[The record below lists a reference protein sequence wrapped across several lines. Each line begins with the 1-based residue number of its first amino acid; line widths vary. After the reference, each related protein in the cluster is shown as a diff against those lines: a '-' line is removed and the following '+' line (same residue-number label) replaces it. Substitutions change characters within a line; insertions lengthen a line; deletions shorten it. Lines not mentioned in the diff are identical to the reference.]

1 MNLCHSKS
9 LCRTGRGR
17 AVLAALLA
25 ALAAGPARSGEDEYT
40 AALRRRFKPQK
51 PAVRMDYSVAYRL
64 LGLELKQL
72 ANAHVTAVEGRWPD
86 SAGGAAQPACLV
98 EFVLS
103 TGDEGAE
110 AQRGMVQ
117 IYNRITAV
125 LTMPDLNAVLF
136 IKRSK
141 QRISLL
147 CRRKFVDNLEI
158 YNVETGALA
167 YVCHDYLF
175 NTVSTNLVGA
185 DDLAR
190 QGREVSRFL
199 KILYANYHDEQSLAE
214 FDPDKPVYIYTEGDL
229 VPFRLNFSR
238 ERDAVPALGDEIPA
252 LYFSARPHRE
262 ARGRGRNFDM
272 WAASFLDVS
281 LKSEQPELISLARSS
296 LPWSMVP
303 LRTDLGL
310 PLGAIRCFLTGIR
323 AVPPDDMQAAGLHAG
338 ARPSGGT

>member
-1 MNLCHSKS
+1 MNACHSKR
-9 LCRTGRGR
+9 LLRTGRVC
-17 AVLAALLA
+17 AVLAVLLA
-25 ALAAGPARSGEDEYT
+25 ALSAAAARSGEDEYT
-40 AALRRRFKPQK
+40 AAARRRFRPEK

-72 ANAHVTAVEGRWPD
+72 ANARVTAVEGGWPYP
-86 SAGGAAQPACLV
+86 AGGAARPACLV
-98 EFVLS
+98 DFVLS
-103 TGDEGAE
+103 TGEEGAE

-117 IYNRITAV
+117 IFNRITAV

-158 YNVETGALA
+158 YNLETGALDYA
-167 YVCHDYLF
+167 CHDYLF

-199 KILYANYHDEQSLAE
+199 QILYANYHDEQSLAA
-214 FDPDKPVYIYTEGDL
+214 FDPETPVYIFTPKATCA
-229 VPFRLNFSR
+229 PFRLNFSR
-238 ERDAVPALGDEIPA
+238 ERDAVPALGAEIPA
-252 LYFSARPHRE
+252 MYFAARPHRN
-262 ARGRGRNFDM
+262 ARGGPQFRYVGGFLPGCFPEVR
-272 WAASFLDVS
+272 AARW
-281 LKSEQPELISLARSS
+281 ISLARNS

-323 AVPPDDMQAAGLHAG
+323 
-338 ARPSGGT
+338 

>member
-1 MNLCHSKS
+1 MNP
-9 LCRTGRGR
+9 CRCKRLSWTGRSR
-17 AVLAALLA
+17 AVLAVILA
-25 ALAAGPARSGEDEYT
+25 ALAAGAARGAEDEYT
-40 AALRRRFKPQK
+40 AGVHRRFQPEK

-72 ANAHVTAVEGRWPD
+72 ADAQVTAVEGRWPGPD
-86 SAGGAAQPACLV
+86 GAARPACLV

-103 TGDEGAE
+103 TGAEGAE

-136 IKRSK
+136 VKRSK

-147 CRRKFVDNLEI
+147 CRRKFLDNLEI
-158 YNVETGALA
+158 YNVETGALDYA
-167 YVCHDYLF
+167 CHDYLF

-185 DDLAR
+185 ADLAR

-199 KILYANYHDEQSLAE
+199 KILHANYHNDQSLAA
-214 FDPDKPVYIYTEGDL
+214 FDPETPVYIYTEGDL

-238 ERDAVPALGDEIPA
+238 ERDAVPALGAEIPA
-252 LYFSARPHRE
+252 MYFAARPHRD

-281 LKSEQPELISLARSS
+281 LKSEQSDLISLARSS

-323 AVPPDDMQAAGLHAG
+323 AVPLPERPAAGLHAG
-338 ARPSGGT
+338 APPPGGT